1 MIFRHFLAAITTVC
15 IVPLVTRA
23 GDASSIEKTP
33 GLVAFWTF
41 GEDAGQ
47 KRLSQGTKEAHPL
60 SEVNGPIERVAGGP
74 FSGYAATL
82 DGSQYF
88 EIKHS
93 ETGDLNISGK
103 DAQVSIFA
111 VVRITDLKKSR
122 TIAGMWSEGKGAN
135 DDTGTRQ
142 YALLMNMPTYGG
154 NRQLVPHISAEG
166 GVTMRSDG
174 TKFPWCA
181 DYAATKLEVPE
192 EEWCTLAFT
201 YDSKYIRAYINGML
215 DTRSLDAVK
224 DKRNDPYFTQEGPD
238 GKDRGMNPY
247 YHGRGI
253 FKYDPAL
260 HAKTKIA
267 PSDFTVGARMAVGS
281 MTGEATIGRFGG
293 LAVFNRA
300 LSEAELKKLHAAAD
314 VDSLNANDA
323 PPRPVI
329 FRHPKGS
336 VTLEGENVLYTLD
349 GTDPVAK
356 SNPYLAPIALA
367 CGGTL
372 KARSFSTDRKRMSE
386 VTMTVFEPLPGHQPL
401 PSTVVPVTQDRSW
414 PQYDWQK
421 RHELTSA
428 SVKRAKPQ
436 ILFIGDSITHFFGGE
451 QFDSYA
457 LRGQQTW
464 GEFYSPRNAGNLGF
478 GWDKT
483 ENVLWRLQHGA
494 VDGISPRL
502 IVLMIGTNNTG
513 NCSAPDIASG
523 IEAIVLELEKRLPK
537 SKILLLGIFP
547 RGERPNPQREKINEV
562 NKLISKLDG
571 SHNVTFLD
579 IGGSFLAADGLIT
592 KDIMPD
598 FLHPNEKGYR
608 IWAEAIEPKVKE
620 LMRE

>member
-1 MIFRHFLAAITTVC
+1 MIHRYSLPALAAFCCLPFSI
-15 IVPLVTRA
+15 RA
-23 GDASSIEKTP
+23 GDASVIEKTP
-33 GLVAFWTF
+33 GLVGFWTF
-41 GEDAGQ
+41 GEEAGQ
-47 KRLSQGTKEAHPL
+47 KRVSQGTKETHPFT
-60 SEVNGPIERVAGGP
+60 EVNGPIKRSTGGP
-74 FSGYAATL
+74 FSGYAADL
-82 DGSQYF
+82 NGSQYF
-88 EIKHS
+88 EIKHG

-103 DAQVSIFA
+103 DAQLTMFA
-111 VVRITDLKKSR
+111 VVRIVDLKKSR

-142 YALLMNMPTYGG
+142 YAMLMNMPTYGG
-154 NRQLVPHISAEG
+154 NRRLVPHISAEG
-166 GVTMRSDG
+166 GVTMRADG

-181 DYAATKLEVPE
+181 DYAATKSEVPE
-192 EEWCTLAFT
+192 EQWCTLAFT
-201 YDSKYIRAYINGML
+201 YDSKYLRAYINGVLDVRQL
-215 DTRSLDAVK
+215 DTVK
-224 DKRNDPYFTQEGPD
+224 DKRDDPYFTKEGPD

-281 MTGEATIGRFGG
+281 MTGEATIGKFGG

-300 LSEAELKKLHAAAD
+300 LSDAEIKTLHKAAD
-314 VDSLNANDA
+314 VDALNAADV
-323 PPRPVI
+323 PPKPVI

-349 GTDPVAK
+349 GTDPIAK

-367 CGGTL
+367 CGGTV
-372 KARSFSTDRKRMSE
+372 KACSFSKDRKRMSE
-386 VTMTVFEPLPGHQPL
+386 VATMVYEPLPRHQPL

-414 PQYDWQK
+414 PSYDWQK

-428 SVKRAKPQ
+428 AVKRAKPQ

-464 GEFYSPRNAGNLGF
+464 GEFYAPRNVGNLGF

-494 VDGISPRL
+494 IDDIAPKLV
-502 IVLMIGTNNTG
+502 VMMIGTNNTG
-513 NCSAPDIASG
+513 NCSAPDIAQG
-523 IEAIVLELEKRLPK
+523 IEAIVLEFEKRLPQ
-537 SKILLLGIFP
+537 SKILLLGVFP
-547 RGERPNPQREKINEV
+547 RGEKPNPARAKIAEINQ
-562 NKLISKLDG
+562 IIAKLDG
-571 SHNVTFLD
+571 THNVTYLD
-579 IGGSFLAADGLIT
+579 IGTKFLTPDGLIT

-608 IWAEAIEPKVKE
+608 IWAEAIEPTVKK
-620 LMRE
+620 LMGE